1 MQTPLVS
8 VICLCYNHSHF
19 VEEAVQSVIDQS
31 YPNIQI
37 IIVDDAS
44 IDDSVTAIRRVIEQS
59 GRADIQFLPLSQNV
73 GNCKAFNQGFLL
85 AKGEYIIDFA
95 TDDIMVPERI
105 QQQVNFF
112 ASLDQSFGVIF
123 SDAVYVTSD
132 RKFLYNH
139 FENLVQ
145 KKIVTAIPVGDVFK
159 DILTTYFI
167 SSPTMMI
174 RKKVLDELNGYDE
187 TLAYEDFDF
196 WVRSSRKYKYNY
208 MDAKLTI
215 VRKTASSMSTGW
227 YRVGDKQLHSTYL
240 VCRKAQGLVRSQE
253 EKVALI
259 KRVRYELGQS
269 AFSENF
275 IEGKSFFTL
284 LKELTVITFSD
295 RIFNFIITIKLPLTI
310 FRKLYYRIKFKE
322 S

>member
-1 MQTPLVS
+1 
-8 VICLCYNHSHF
+8 
-19 VEEAVQSVIDQS
+19 
-31 YPNIQI
+31 
-37 IIVDDAS
+37 
-44 IDDSVTAIRRVIEQS
+44 
-59 GRADIQFLPLSQNV
+59 
-73 GNCKAFNQGFLL
+73 
-85 AKGEYIIDFA
+85 
-95 TDDIMVPERI
+95 
-105 QQQVNFF
+105 
-112 ASLDQSFGVIF
+112 
-123 SDAVYVTSD
+123 
-132 RKFLYNH
+132 
-139 FENLVQ
+139 
-145 KKIVTAIPVGDVFK
+145 
-159 DILTTYFI
+159 
-167 SSPTMMI
+167 MMI